1 MPALST
7 RKVVFVTVGTT
18 EFDELL
24 QHLDSANFVAALQK
38 SDCCELNVQIGR
50 GKYEFACLKGECD
63 KAGIAFSS
71 FRFKPTLAE
80 DMKRADII
88 ISHCGAGSV
97 LEAISLRK
105 LLVVVVNPTL
115 QGNHQTE
122 LADALA
128 AEKYCLSTEP
138 NTLTRTLEELGEGSD
153 ATQTIQPYPRAD
165 PSLFSDVVDSL
176 FDWS

>member
-1 MPALST
+1 M
-7 RKVVFVTVGTT
+7 FVTVGTT

-24 QHLDSANFVAALQK
+24 HNLDSASFVAALQANGC
-38 SDCCELNVQIGR
+38 SELTVQIGR
-50 GKYEFACLKGECD
+50 GTYEFTCLKGECD
-63 KAGIAFSS
+63 KVGIAFTS

-80 DMKRADII
+80 DMKRADMI

-105 LLVVVVNPTL
+105 FLVVVVNPTL

-128 AEKYCLSTEP
+128 AEKYCISTEP
-138 NTLTRTLEELGEGSD
+138 SALIGKLEEIGTEGDIKQS
-153 ATQTIQPYPRAD
+153 IRPYPAAD
-165 PSLFSDVVDSL
+165 PSLFSGVVDSL
-176 FDWS
+176 FEWS